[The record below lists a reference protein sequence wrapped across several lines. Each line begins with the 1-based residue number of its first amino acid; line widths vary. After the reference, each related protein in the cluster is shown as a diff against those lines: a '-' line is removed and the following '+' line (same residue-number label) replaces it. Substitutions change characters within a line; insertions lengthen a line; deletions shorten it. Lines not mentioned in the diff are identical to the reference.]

1 MDNINRAVRYIYYL
15 SLITLLVIY
24 IFPGS
29 LIGYFL
35 YGDLEKQPNLI
46 SNPAG
51 TSINHFIF
59 FVYLS
64 IIALLS
70 HLKKTKF
77 KKTFAFI
84 LFLSITLELL
94 HLIIPNRRFQTGDLI
109 GNLLGVIIPFL
120 IYEVYEILFKT
131 KKE

>member
-35 YGDLEKQPNLI
+35 YGNLEKQPNLI

-94 HLIIPNRRFQTGDLI
+94 HLIIPNRSFEYSDLFANLI
-109 GNLLGVIIPFL
+109 GVLLGYFIIL
-120 IYEVYEILFKT
+120 IYKKRKNYEQI
-131 KKE
+131 